1 VSAGLRVPRIALL
14 AQIIEPA
21 VRECL
26 ENKGCAIYREAMSLA
41 KARRFSR
48 ALQGPLSPARWPRG
62 ISLRPFVPEASA
74 QAVHRLLVEGYAN
87 GGGSVAD
94 FRIWWDS
101 LAADD
106 EYDPELV
113 FTAFDD
119 AGRLAGVA
127 HCWTSAFVK
136 DLVVS
141 PSHRRRGL
149 GSSLLQHAFAIFRSR
164 GANAVDLKV
173 EADNFAAI
181 SLYRS
186 VGMEEQGS

>member
-1 VSAGLRVPRIALL
+1 
-14 AQIIEPA
+14 
-21 VRECL
+21 
-26 ENKGCAIYREAMSLA
+26 
-41 KARRFSR
+41 
-48 ALQGPLSPARWPRG
+48 
-62 ISLRPFVPEASA
+62 
-74 QAVHRLLVEGYAN
+74 
-87 GGGSVAD
+87 VAD

-127 HCWTSAFVK
+127 HCWTTAFVK

-149 GSSLLQHAFAIFRSR
+149 GSSLLQHAFATFRSR

-186 VGMEEQGS
+186 VGMEERGS